1 MLNKIIL
8 ASKSEVRKQILDKNN
23 IKCIVKPSNV
33 DEDTIKENLLKQSAT
48 PEIISK
54 NLAELKA
61 NKVSLKNPNYLV
73 LGADSVIDLDNELI
87 SKPESREEAMSILKK
102 LNGKTHHLISSVC
115 ISING
120 SMIWNYTDK
129 ASLNMKNL
137 SNDELEKYIKCLS
150 EESGCSKIL
159 VIGGGGNQKGSITSS
174 IEILETDLLSKY
186 NFEEVGLAGHP
197 EGNPDVKQVDL
208 DNAIIQ
214 KNLFSKKTDFKMY
227 LATQFFFEARS
238 LKEWELHLN
247 SLDNNL
253 EIHAGIPGP
262 ASLKTLLSYATS
274 CGIGISIRFLSKQA
288 LNITKLATTRSPDK
302 LIYDL
307 ASYQIE
313 NPKTKLKKIHFYAFG
328 GIKKTSDW
336 LKTVN
341 KPDLIYNGQKFE

>member
-1 MLNKIIL
+1 MTNVHIEAARNLIANCSIETTPNVYAKYGKFSDL
-8 ASKSEVRKQILDKNN
+8 VDKKSN
-23 IKCIVKPSNV
+23 IYVTYLP
-33 DEDTIKENLLKQSAT
+33 DEDM
-48 PEIISK
+48 
-54 NLAELKA
+54 
-61 NKVSLKNPNYLV
+61 NKV
-73 LGADSVIDLDNELI
+73 IDT
-87 SKPESREEAMSILKK
+87 AKK
-102 LNGKTHHLISSVC
+102 LTLEGYNVIPHLPARTIS
-115 ISING
+115 N
-120 SMIWNYTDK
+120 
-129 ASLNMKNL
+129 
-137 SNDELEKYIKCLS
+137 NDELEKYIKSLS

-159 VIGGGGNQKGSITSS
+159 VIGGGGKKKGSITSS

-197 EGNPDVKQVDL
+197 EGNPDVKQIDL

-214 KNLFSKKTDFKMY
+214 KNKFSKKTDFKMY
-227 LATQFFFEARS
+227 LATQFFFEAKS
-238 LKEWELHLN
+238 LKEWELHLS

-262 ASLKTLLSYATS
+262 ATLKTLLSYATS
-274 CGIGISIRFLSKQA
+274 CGIGNSIRFLSKQA
-288 LNITKLATTRSPDK
+288 LNITKLATTKSPDK

>member
-1 MLNKIIL
+1 MTNVHIEAARNLIANCSIETTPNVYAKYGKFSDL
-8 ASKSEVRKQILDKNN
+8 VDKKSN
-23 IKCIVKPSNV
+23 IYVTYLP
-33 DEDTIKENLLKQSAT
+33 DEDM
-48 PEIISK
+48 
-54 NLAELKA
+54 
-61 NKVSLKNPNYLV
+61 NKV
-73 LGADSVIDLDNELI
+73 IDT
-87 SKPESREEAMSILKK
+87 AKK
-102 LNGKTHHLISSVC
+102 LTLEGYNVIPHLPARTIS
-115 ISING
+115 N
-120 SMIWNYTDK
+120 
-129 ASLNMKNL
+129 
-137 SNDELEKYIKCLS
+137 NDELEKYIKSLS

-186 NFEEVGLAGHP
+186 NFKEVGLAGHP
-197 EGNPDVKQVDL
+197 EGNPDVKQIDL

-214 KNLFSKKTDFKMY
+214 KNKFSKKTDFKMY
-227 LATQFFFEARS
+227 LATQFFFEAKS
-238 LKEWELHLN
+238 LKEWELHLS

-262 ASLKTLLSYATS
+262 ATLKTLLSYATS
-274 CGIGISIRFLSKQA
+274 CGIGNSIRFLSKQA
-288 LNITKLATTRSPDK
+288 LNITKLATTKSPDK

>member
-1 MLNKIIL
+1 MTNTHIE
-8 ASKSEVRKQILDKNN
+8 AAR
-23 IKCIVKPSNV
+23 
-33 DEDTIKENLLKQSAT
+33 NLLANCSIETT
-48 PEIISK
+48 PNVYSK
-54 NLAELKA
+54 YGKFSDLVDKESNIYVTYLPDEEM
-61 NKVSLKNPNYLV
+61 NKVIDTAKKLTVEGY
-73 LGADSVIDLDNELI
+73 SVI
-87 SKPESREEAMSILKK
+87 P
-102 LNGKTHHLISSVC
+102 HLPARTIA
-115 ISING
+115 N
-120 SMIWNYTDK
+120 
-129 ASLNMKNL
+129 
-137 SNDELEKYIKCLS
+137 NDELEKYIKSLS

-159 VIGGGGNQKGSITSS
+159 VIGGGGNQKGSIKSS

-186 NFEEVGLAGHP
+186 NFKEVGLAGHP

-208 DNAIIQ
+208 DNAIVE
-214 KNLFSKKTDFKMY
+214 KNKFSKKTDFKMY
-227 LATQFFFEARS
+227 LATQFFFEAKS
-238 LKEWELHLN
+238 LKEWELHLS

-262 ASLKTLLSYATS
+262 ATLKTLLSYATS
-274 CGIGISIRFLSKQA
+274 CGIGNSIRFLSKQA
-288 LNITKLATTRSPDK
+288 LNITKLATTKSPDK